1 MKGKIAF
8 EEHLAVEETVSNAKA
23 FAGDS
28 GRWDEFTLEL
38 LDVDEKR
45 LAFMDKTGIEFALL
59 SLNAPGL
66 QAILDTEE
74 AIELARKANNHI
86 AGAVTR
92 HPGRYAG
99 LAALPMQD
107 PAAASAELE
116 RCVNELGFKGALVNG
131 FTQKNEPDTAIYYDI
146 PEYRDFWATVSDL
159 DAPFYLHPR
168 MQIPA
173 QARNYEGHPWLMS
186 APWGFAVETSIHAL
200 RLCGS
205 GVFDDFPNLKIIL
218 GHLGENIPFALWR
231 VDARMRF
238 SRRGYRGK
246 RPLGDYFREHFHIT
260 TSGNFNDPA
269 FRCTLDV
276 LGKDRVYFS
285 ADYPFERMEDA
296 ADWYDAT
303 DVITDEERVRI
314 GRTNAIELFKLDLS
328 P

>member
-28 GRWDEFTLEL
+28 GRWDDFTLEL

-66 QAILDTEE
+66 QAILDTDE
-74 AIELARKANNHI
+74 AIELARKANAKI
-86 AGAVTR
+86 AGAVAR

-99 LAALPMQD
+99 MAALPMQD

-116 RCVNELGFKGALVNG
+116 RCVKELGFKGAMVNG
-131 FTQKNEPDTAIYYDI
+131 FTQKGEPDSAIYYDI

-159 DAPFYLHPR
+159 DVPFYLHPR

-173 QARNYEGHPWLMS
+173 RAGNYEGHPWLMS

-205 GVFDDFPNLKIIL
+205 GVFDDFPNLKICL
-218 GHLGENIPFALWR
+218 GHMGENIPFALWR
-231 VDARMRF
+231 TDARMRF

-246 RPLGDYFREHFHIT
+246 RPLGDYFRDHFHIT
-260 TSGNFNDPA
+260 VSGLFADPA

-296 ADWYDAT
+296 AGWYDAT
-303 DVITDEERVRI
+303 KVITDEERVQI
-314 GRTNAIELFKLDLS
+314 GRANAIELFKLDLD
-328 P
+328 